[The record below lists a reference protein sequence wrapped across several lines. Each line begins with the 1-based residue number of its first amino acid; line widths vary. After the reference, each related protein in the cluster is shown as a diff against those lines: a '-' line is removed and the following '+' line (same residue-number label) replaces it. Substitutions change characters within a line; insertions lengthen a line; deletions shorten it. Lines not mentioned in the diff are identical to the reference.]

1 MLSGSDPGFVRKE
14 YILVIILVIIYIS
27 GGFVPELINTKK
39 SDPYE
44 EYFKKIHTDEFFHSF
59 ERGGVAISL
68 RIPIKEV
75 KDIGFAIAKAKDAG
89 FDARIDAAR
98 DYLEIAKYG
107 YRKEDDQKVVEELK
121 KLAKEISKEDYLEH
135 IEKLNFQ
142 TNQKSSNANNQN
154 ELVENAF
161 DELEALC
168 SVLNIPIVSSVEELK
183 KLNSNSTVIFAS
195 KHDNS
200 DTEPYMIKEILNQK
214 LNGSTNNGKKVI
226 LGFEF
231 YSDKYFVNLLNDP
244 KRNLNDATFN
254 EILALMPFR
263 ETIIRLVKVFN
274 EIQQKY
280 SRDKFEIKPFDV
292 TYPESVEKLSYL
304 VKGDEE
310 KAEECD
316 KRRNSQVVKNILDLL
331 KAYGN
336 NLVVYTGTF
345 HVIDLLTELKE
356 IIKSGNADGIK
367 IDNIVVVALK

>member
-1 MLSGSDPGFVRKE
+1 
-14 YILVIILVIIYIS
+14 
-27 GGFVPELINTKK
+27 VPELINTKR

-44 EYFKKIHTDEFFHSF
+44 EYFKKIGTTEFFHSF
-59 ERGGVAISL
+59 ARGGVAIGL
-68 RIPIKEV
+68 RIPIGEV
-75 KDIGFAIAKAKDAG
+75 SDVDSAIKKANEAG
-89 FDARIDAAR
+89 FNAIVDNVYG
-98 DYLEIAKYG
+98 YLEVAKYG
-107 YRKEDDQKVVEELK
+107 YRKDDDQKVVEELK

-154 ELVENAF
+154 ELVGAAF
-161 DELEALC
+161 NELEALC
-168 SVLNIPIVSSVEELK
+168 AVLNIPIVSSVEELK

-200 DTEPYMIKEILNQK
+200 DTEPYAIKEILNQK
-214 LNGSTNNGKKVI
+214 LNSSTNNGKKVI

-254 EILALMPFR
+254 ELLALIPFR

-280 SRDKFEIKPFDV
+280 SRDMFEIKPFDV
-292 TYPESVEKLSYL
+292 TYSESVEKLSYL
-304 VKGDEE
+304 VKGDKE

-316 KRRNSQVVKNILDLL
+316 KRRDSQVVKNILDLL
-331 KAYGN
+331 KAYGD

-356 IIKSGNADGIK
+356 IIKSGNKEEIK
-367 IDNIVVVALK
+367 INNIIVFSPREDLKDIMRK